1 MTTAER
7 AAQVVA
13 ANKGATWA
21 DMIRQKDIWAHVR
34 VPKGDK
40 S

>member
-7 AAQVVA
+7 AAQVIA

-21 DMIRQKDIWAHVR
+21 DIVRQSDIWAHVP
-34 VPKGDK
+34 VTKENK
-40 S
+40 